1 MGDPRVDRWGGAPLC
16 LSWQTSTKEYAALTV
31 DAALYRFRLRVF
43 ALAEELGNVRLA
55 CRMMAIHPSTFY
67 RWRR

>member
-1 MGDPRVDRWGGAPLC
+1 

-55 CRMMAIHPSTFY
+55 CRMMAIHHSTFY